1 MDEID
6 RSILA
11 RLQRDAT
18 ESYAALGKAVGLSSG
33 AAHERVRKLRERGII
48 RRTTIEVDPAALG
61 RGVLSYVLIDAKS
74 WMGEPATG
82 EALRAIPEVE
92 EAHIIAGAGT
102 LLVKVRTAT
111 TQDLQDVLRRLYQVE
126 GVASTQ
132 SIVVLETFFER
143 PPDPART

>member
-6 RSILA
+6 RRLLA
-11 RLQRDAT
+11 ELRRDA
-18 ESYAALGKAVGLSSG
+18 AAPYSALAAAVGLSTA
-33 AAHERVRKLRERGII
+33 AAHDRVRKLKERGVI

-61 RGVLSYVLIDAKS
+61 RGVLSYVLIDANA
-74 WMGEPATG
+74 WMGDASTG
-82 EALRAIPEVE
+82 EALAALPEIE

-111 TQDLQDVLRRLYQVE
+111 TQDLQDVLRRLYDVP

-143 PPDPART
+143 GTEI

>member
-6 RSILA
+6 RRILA
-11 RLQRDAT
+11 RLQSDAT

-48 RRTTIEVDPAALG
+48 LRTTVDVDPVALG

-82 EALRAIPEVE
+82 EALAEIPEVE

-102 LLVKVRTAT
+102 LLVKIRTAT
-111 TQDLQDVLRRLYQVE
+111 TQNLQDVLRRLYTVE

-143 PPDPART
+143 PPDPLRQ